1 MFENFTVSCF
11 FGLLDDGLEFTPR
24 ACEKNLEIEFVVFTE
39 KSAQTKSVGPRS
51 LKLLNIAR
59 NVNEILAYLKLLVA
73 LALRHPEHKLLPAY
87 FDIIGD
93 IEVEF
98 ANGDGHAG
106 EGLTFGEVG
115 LDGVPVF
122 VEFMVAWVREVRPL
136 WMEKR

>member
-1 MFENFTVSCF
+1 M
-11 FGLLDDGLEFTPR
+11 
-24 ACEKNLEIEFVVFTE
+24 
-39 KSAQTKSVGPRS
+39 
-51 LKLLNIAR
+51 
-59 NVNEILAYLKLLVA
+59 
-73 LALRHPEHKLLPAY
+73 PAY

-136 WMEKR
+136 WMEKRKVVPCAGLHGLISSRKTGTSWKWYDSL